1 MEPTPTDHNAAE
13 RAQLAALVERLGE
26 RELGLPLGGGWTV
39 AVALAHLAFWD
50 RRALLVLDR
59 WERGER
65 PQSEWSSDD
74 VINDAVINGALLAEW
89 QALPPPEAVRLAIE
103 AAHAVDARVA
113 RLDAGTREAIVAG
126 GESWLVRRA
135 LHRREHLD
143 QIDRAL

>member
-1 MEPTPTDHNAAE
+1 MERAPTEHNAAE
-13 RAQLAALVERLGE
+13 RAQLAALVARLGE
-26 RELGLPLGGGWTV
+26 RELGLSLGGGWTV

-59 WERGER
+59 WERGKR
-65 PQSEWSSDD
+65 PPAVESEWSGDE
-74 VINDAVINGALLAEW
+74 VINGALLAEW

-113 RLDAGTREAIVAG
+113 RLDAGTLEAIVAG

-143 QIDRAL
+143 QIERAL